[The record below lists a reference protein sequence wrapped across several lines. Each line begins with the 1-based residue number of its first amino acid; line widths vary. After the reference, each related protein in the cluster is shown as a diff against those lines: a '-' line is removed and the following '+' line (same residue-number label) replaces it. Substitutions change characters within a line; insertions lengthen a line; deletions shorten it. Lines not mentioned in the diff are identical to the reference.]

1 MKRKLISAVA
11 LILCAIMFLFCGCKS
26 KKNGDDTTAPSESGA
41 SADVAIDESTEPS
54 SEETTEPEK
63 KESTPDAI
71 KKVTD
76 STKKPGK
83 VNTTTPSVKKP
94 EWKKAGK
101 YTCGKNLAAG
111 EYYVVPNSDNCSLVL
126 TDGEHFD
133 EDHIVDFPILPCG
146 FFVTMKDG
154 YTMEVK
160 NGKFILASE
169 VDKMG
174 ATNGKYKLGSY
185 RVGVD
190 IPAGI
195 TTLGSSEGSFFT
207 VFSSSDYFDEDA
219 PAIIF
224 DEDYPVYFNLEKGQR
239 VLFMEDTSL
248 GVKIPGANSDGSY
261 NSGMYKVGK
270 DIKPGKYTLVP
281 TDAKNGYIVYYD
293 LQYIDFSV
301 ADSAEN
307 LSKDKVIEL
316 ESGRYIEFA
325 GLKLVPY
332 VEPAPGGE
340 GTGGEGT
347 GGEGTGGEGT
357 GSEGTGGTGTG
368 GEGAGSEGTGGEGAG
383 SEGTGGAGTGSE
395 GAGNEGSG
403 SAGTGSEGTG
413 GEGAGS
419 ENKS

>member
-11 LILCAIMFLFCGCKS
+11 LIMCAIMFLFCGCKS

-41 SADVAIDESTEPS
+41 SVDAVTDESTEPS

-63 KESTPDAI
+63 QEPAADAI

-101 YTCGKNLAAG
+101 YICGKNLAAG

-126 TDGEHFD
+126 TDGKHFD
-133 EDHIVDFPILPCG
+133 EKDIVNFPSLPCG
-146 FFVTMKDG
+146 LFVTMKAE
-154 YTMEVK
+154 YTLEVK

-224 DEDYPVYFNLEKGQR
+224 AEDYPVYFNLEKGQR

-281 TDAKNGYIVYYD
+281 TDAENGYIVYYD
-293 LQYIDFSV
+293 LQYIDLSV

-347 GGEGTGGEGT
+347 G
-357 GSEGTGGTGTG
+357 SEGTGGTGTG
-368 GEGAGSEGTGGEGAG
+368 GTGTGGEGAG

>member
-11 LILCAIMFLFCGCKS
+11 LIMCAIMFLFCGCKS

-41 SADVAIDESTEPS
+41 AVDAVTDESTEPS

-63 KESTPDAI
+63 KEPAADAI

-126 TDGEHFD
+126 TDGKHFD
-133 EDHIVDFPILPCG
+133 KDDIVNFPILPCG
-146 FFVTMKDG
+146 FFVTMKAG
-154 YTMEVK
+154 YTLEVK

-190 IPAGI
+190 LPAGI

-207 VFSSSDYFDEDA
+207 VFSSSDYFSEDTT
-219 PAIIF
+219 AIMF
-224 DEDYPVYFNLEKGQR
+224 AEDYTVYYNLEKGQR
-239 VLFMEDTSL
+239 VMFMEDTSL
-248 GVKIPGANSDGSY
+248 GVKIPGATSDGSY

-281 TDAKNGYIVYYD
+281 TNSENGYMVYYD
-293 LQYIDFSV
+293 L
-301 ADSAEN
+301 
-307 LSKDKVIEL
+307 
-316 ESGRYIEFA
+316 RYIELSIKDYKENVKAGTVITLENGTYFRSS

-332 VEPAPGGE
+332 VEPGTTAAPE
-340 GTGGEGT
+340 TTTKAPETTTKTPETTTKTPDTTTTTAQGTP
-347 GGEGTGGEGT
+347 
-357 GSEGTGGTGTG
+357 SE
-368 GEGAGSEGTGGEGAG
+368 S
-383 SEGTGGAGTGSE
+383 
-395 GAGNEGSG
+395 
-403 SAGTGSEGTG
+403 
-413 GEGAGS
+413 
-419 ENKS
+419 

>member
-26 KKNGDDTTAPSESGA
+26 KKNGDNTTAPSDSGA
-41 SADVAIDESTEPS
+41 SVDVAIDESTEPS

-101 YTCGKNLAAG
+101 YTCGKDLAAG

-126 TDGEHFD
+126 TDGKHFD
-133 EDHIVDFPILPCG
+133 EKDIVNFPSLPCG

-207 VFSSSDYFDEDA
+207 VFSSSDYFSEDTT
-219 PAIIF
+219 AIMF
-224 DEDYPVYFNLEKGQR
+224 AEDYPVYYNLEKGQR
-239 VLFMEDTSL
+239 VMFMEDTSL
-248 GVKIPGANSDGSY
+248 GVKIPDANSDGSY

-281 TDAKNGYIVYYD
+281 TDAKNEYAVYYD

-347 GGEGTGGEGT
+347 G
-357 GSEGTGGTGTG
+357 
-368 GEGAGSEGTGGEGAG
+368 SEGTGGEGAG

>member
-41 SADVAIDESTEPS
+41 SVDVAIDESTEPS

-94 EWKKAGK
+94 EWKKDGK
-101 YTCGKNLAAG
+101 YICGKNLAAG

-126 TDGEHFD
+126 TDGKHFD
-133 EDHIVDFPILPCG
+133 EKDIVNFPSLPCG

-160 NGKFILASE
+160 NGKFIAASE

-219 PAIIF
+219 TAIF
-224 DEDYPVYFNLEKGQR
+224 FAEDYPVYFNLEKGQR

-281 TDAKNGYIVYYD
+281 TDVENGYIVYYD

>member
-26 KKNGDDTTAPSESGA
+26 KKNGDDTTVPSDSGA
-41 SADVAIDESTEPS
+41 SVDVVIDESTEPS
-54 SEETTEPEK
+54 TEGTTEPEK

-76 STKKPGK
+76 STKKPDK

-101 YTCGKNLAAG
+101 YICGKNLAAG

-126 TDGEHFD
+126 TDGKHFD
-133 EDHIVDFPILPCG
+133 EKDIVNFPSLPCG

-207 VFSSSDYFDEDA
+207 VFSSSDYFDENA
-219 PAIIF
+219 TAIIF
-224 DEDYPVYFNLEKGQR
+224 AEDYPVYFNLEKGQR

-281 TDAKNGYIVYYD
+281 TDAENGYIVYYD
-293 LQYIDFSV
+293 LQYIDLSV

-347 GGEGTGGEGT
+347 GGEGTG
-357 GSEGTGGTGTG
+357 SEGTGGT
-368 GEGAGSEGTGGEGAG
+368 GTGGEGAG

>member
-11 LILCAIMFLFCGCKS
+11 LIMCAIMFLFCGCKS
-26 KKNGDDTTAPSESGA
+26 KKNGDNTTAPSDSGA
-41 SADVAIDESTEPS
+41 SVDVAIDESTEPS

-63 KESTPDAI
+63 KEPAADAI

-94 EWKKAGK
+94 EWKKDGK

-111 EYYVVPNSDNCSLVL
+111 EYYVVPNSDNCSLML
-126 TDGEHFD
+126 TDGKDGELEF
-133 EDHIVDFPILPCG
+133 EILPCG
-146 FFVTMKDG
+146 LFVTMKAE
-154 YTMEVK
+154 YTLEVK

-219 PAIIF
+219 TAIMF
-224 DEDYPVYFNLEKGQR
+224 AEDYPVYYNLEKGQR

-261 NSGMYKVGK
+261 NSGM
-270 DIKPGKYTLVP
+270 
-281 TDAKNGYIVYYD
+281 
-293 LQYIDFSV
+293 
-301 ADSAEN
+301 
-307 LSKDKVIEL
+307 
-316 ESGRYIEFA
+316 
-325 GLKLVPY
+325 
-332 VEPAPGGE
+332 
-340 GTGGEGT
+340 
-347 GGEGTGGEGT
+347 
-357 GSEGTGGTGTG
+357 
-368 GEGAGSEGTGGEGAG
+368 
-383 SEGTGGAGTGSE
+383 
-395 GAGNEGSG
+395 
-403 SAGTGSEGTG
+403 
-413 GEGAGS
+413 
-419 ENKS
+419 

>member
-11 LILCAIMFLFCGCKS
+11 LIMCAIMFLFCGCKS

-41 SADVAIDESTEPS
+41 SVDVAIDESTEPS

-63 KESTPDAI
+63 KEPAADAVRR
-71 KKVTD
+71 VTD
-76 STKKPGK
+76 ISRNPGQ
-83 VNTTTPSVKKP
+83 VNTTTPSVRKP

-111 EYYVVPNSDNCSLVL
+111 EYYVVPNSKKCSLML
-126 TDGEHFD
+126 TDGKDGELEFD
-133 EDHIVDFPILPCG
+133 ILPCG
-146 FFVTMKDG
+146 LFVTMKAG
-154 YTMEVK
+154 YTLEVK

-169 VDKMG
+169 VNKMG

-219 PAIIF
+219 TAIMF
-224 DEDYPVYFNLEKGQR
+224 AEDYPVYYNLEKGQR

-281 TDAKNGYIVYYD
+281 TDSENGYMVYYD
-293 LQYIDFSV
+293 L
-301 ADSAEN
+301 
-307 LSKDKVIEL
+307 
-316 ESGRYIEFA
+316 RYIELSIKDYKENVKAGTVITLENGTYFRGS

-332 VEPAPGGE
+332 VEPGTTAAPE
-340 GTGGEGT
+340 TTTDAPETTTKTPETTTKTPDTTTTTAQGTP
-347 GGEGTGGEGT
+347 
-357 GSEGTGGTGTG
+357 SE
-368 GEGAGSEGTGGEGAG
+368 S
-383 SEGTGGAGTGSE
+383 
-395 GAGNEGSG
+395 
-403 SAGTGSEGTG
+403 
-413 GEGAGS
+413 
-419 ENKS
+419 

>member
-26 KKNGDDTTAPSESGA
+26 KKNGDNTTAPSDSGA
-41 SADVAIDESTEPS
+41 SVDVAIDESTEPS

-94 EWKKAGK
+94 EWKKDGK
-101 YTCGKNLAAG
+101 YICGKNLAAG

-126 TDGEHFD
+126 TDGKHFD
-133 EDHIVDFPILPCG
+133 EKDIVNFPSLPCG

-281 TDAKNGYIVYYD
+281 TDSKNEYMVYYD

-357 GSEGTGGTGTG
+357 GSEGNGGT
-368 GEGAGSEGTGGEGAG
+368 GTGGEGAG

>member
-11 LILCAIMFLFCGCKS
+11 LIMCAIMFLFCGCKS

-41 SADVAIDESTEPS
+41 AVDVAIDESTEPS

-63 KESTPDAI
+63 KEPASDAVRR
-71 KKVTD
+71 VTD
-76 STKKPGK
+76 ISRNPGQ
-83 VNTTTPSVKKP
+83 VNTTTPSVRKP

-126 TDGEHFD
+126 TDGKHFD
-133 EDHIVDFPILPCG
+133 KDDIVNFPILPCG
-146 FFVTMKDG
+146 FFVTMKAG
-154 YTMEVK
+154 YTLEVK

-190 IPAGI
+190 LPAGI

-207 VFSSSDYFDEDA
+207 VFSSSDYFSEDTT
-219 PAIIF
+219 AIMF
-224 DEDYPVYFNLEKGQR
+224 AEDYPVYYNLEKGQR
-239 VLFMEDTSL
+239 VMFMEDTSL

-281 TDAKNGYIVYYD
+281 TNSENGYMVYYD
-293 LQYIDFSV
+293 L
-301 ADSAEN
+301 
-307 LSKDKVIEL
+307 
-316 ESGRYIEFA
+316 RYIELSIKDYKENVKAGTVITLENGTYFRSS

-332 VEPAPGGE
+332 VEPGTTAAPE
-340 GTGGEGT
+340 TTTKAPETTTKTPETTTKTPDTTTTTAQGTP
-347 GGEGTGGEGT
+347 
-357 GSEGTGGTGTG
+357 SE
-368 GEGAGSEGTGGEGAG
+368 S
-383 SEGTGGAGTGSE
+383 
-395 GAGNEGSG
+395 
-403 SAGTGSEGTG
+403 
-413 GEGAGS
+413 
-419 ENKS
+419 

>member
-26 KKNGDDTTAPSESGA
+26 KKNGDDTTVPSDSGA
-41 SADVAIDESTEPS
+41 SVDVVIDESTEPS
-54 SEETTEPEK
+54 TEGTTEPEK

-83 VNTTTPSVKKP
+83 VNTTTPAVKKD

-219 PAIIF
+219 TAIIF

-270 DIKPGKYTLVP
+270 DIKPGKYLLVP
-281 TDAKNGYIVYYD
+281 NETENVYVIYYD
-293 LQYIDFSV
+293 LRYNQLSI
-301 ADSAEN
+301 ADSGEN
-307 LSKDKVIEL
+307 ITDTTVIEL
-316 ESGRYIEFA
+316 TNGRYIEINGFTLA
-325 GLKLVPY
+325 PY
-332 VEPAPGGE
+332 VEPPTTKPSETTTEAPE
-340 GTGGEGT
+340 TTTAAPET
-347 GGEGTGGEGT
+347 PEK
-357 GSEGTGGTGTG
+357 SETPEKPETPETP
-368 GEGAGSEGTGGEGAG
+368 AS
-383 SEGTGGAGTGSE
+383 
-395 GAGNEGSG
+395 
-403 SAGTGSEGTG
+403 
-413 GEGAGS
+413 
-419 ENKS
+419 

>member
-11 LILCAIMFLFCGCKS
+11 LIMCAIMFLFCGCKS
-26 KKNGDDTTAPSESGA
+26 KKNGDNTTAPSDSGA
-41 SADVAIDESTEPS
+41 SVDVAIDESTEPS

-83 VNTTTPSVKKP
+83 VNTTTPAVKKD

-133 EDHIVDFPILPCG
+133 EDDIVEFEVLPFG
-146 FFVTMKDG
+146 LFVTMKAG
-154 YTMEVK
+154 YTLEVK
-160 NGKFILASE
+160 NGKFISASE

-219 PAIIF
+219 TAIIF

-281 TDAKNGYIVYYD
+281 TDSENKYMVYYD
-293 LQYIDFSV
+293 L
-301 ADSAEN
+301 
-307 LSKDKVIEL
+307 
-316 ESGRYIEFA
+316 RYIEFSIKDYKEDVKA
-325 GLKLVPY
+325 GTVITLTDGTYFRGNNLKLVPY

-368 GEGAGSEGTGGEGAG
+368 GEGAGSEGTGG
-383 SEGTGGAGTGSE
+383 AGTGSE

>member
-1 MKRKLISAVA
+1 MKRKLISTVA
-11 LILCAIMFLFCGCKS
+11 LIMCAIMFLFCGCKS

-41 SADVAIDESTEPS
+41 AVDAVTDESTEPS

-63 KESTPDAI
+63 KEPAADAI

-111 EYYVVPNSDNCSLVL
+111 EYYVVPNSKKCSLML
-126 TDGEHFD
+126 TDGKDGELEF
-133 EDHIVDFPILPCG
+133 EILPCG
-146 FFVTMKDG
+146 LFVTMKAG
-154 YTMEVK
+154 YTLEVK

-169 VDKMG
+169 VNKMG

-219 PAIIF
+219 TAIMF
-224 DEDYPVYFNLEKGQR
+224 AEDYPVYYNLEKGQR

-261 NSGMYKVGK
+261 SSGMYKVGK

-281 TDAKNGYIVYYD
+281 TDSENGYMVYYD
-293 LQYIDFSV
+293 L
-301 ADSAEN
+301 
-307 LSKDKVIEL
+307 
-316 ESGRYIEFA
+316 RYIELSIKDYKEDVKAGTVITLENGTYFRGS

-332 VEPAPGGE
+332 VEPGTTAAPE
-340 GTGGEGT
+340 TTTDAPETTTKTPETTTKTPDTTTTTAQGTP
-347 GGEGTGGEGT
+347 
-357 GSEGTGGTGTG
+357 SE
-368 GEGAGSEGTGGEGAG
+368 S
-383 SEGTGGAGTGSE
+383 
-395 GAGNEGSG
+395 
-403 SAGTGSEGTG
+403 
-413 GEGAGS
+413 
-419 ENKS
+419 

>member
-1 MKRKLISAVA
+1 MKRKLISTVA
-11 LILCAIMFLFCGCKS
+11 LILCATMLLFCGCKS
-26 KKNGDDTTAPSESGA
+26 KKNNDDSTSPSESGA
-41 SADVAIDESTEPS
+41 AVDAITDESTEPS
-54 SEETTEPEK
+54 TEGTTEPEK

-83 VNTTTPSVKKP
+83 VNTTTPAVKKD

-111 EYYVVPNSDNCSLVL
+111 EYYIKPDSKNCSVIL
-126 TDGEHFD
+126 TDGKHFGKD
-133 EDHIVDFPILPCG
+133 EIVEFDVLPFG
-146 FFVTMKDG
+146 LFVTMKPG
-154 YTMEVK
+154 YTLEVK
-160 NGKFILASE
+160 NGKFIVASAVE
-169 VDKMG
+169 KMG
-174 ATNGKYKLGSY
+174 GKNGVYEIGTY
-185 RVGVD
+185 RVGID

-219 PAIIF
+219 TAIIF
-224 DEDYPVYFNLEKGQR
+224 AKDYPVYFNLEKGQR
-239 VLFMEDTSL
+239 VMFMEDTSI
-248 GVKIPGANSDGSY
+248 GVKIPAANSDGSF
-261 NSGMYKVGK
+261 NPGMYKVGK
-270 DIKPGKYTLVP
+270 DIKPGKYKLVP
-281 TDAKNGYIVYYD
+281 TDAENGYIVYLD

-307 LSKDKVIEL
+307 LGKDKVIEL
-316 ESGRYIEFA
+316 ESGRYIEFV

-368 GEGAGSEGTGGEGAG
+368 GEGAGSEGTGG
-383 SEGTGGAGTGSE
+383 AGTGSE

-403 SAGTGSEGTG
+403 SAGAGSEGSG

>member
-26 KKNGDDTTAPSESGA
+26 KKNGDDTTVPSDSGA
-41 SADVAIDESTEPS
+41 SVDVVIDESTEPS
-54 SEETTEPEK
+54 TEGTTEPEK

-94 EWKKAGK
+94 EWKKDGK
-101 YTCGKNLAAG
+101 YICGKNLAAG

-133 EDHIVDFPILPCG
+133 EKDIVNFPSLPCG

-219 PAIIF
+219 TAIIF

-281 TDAKNGYIVYYD
+281 TDSENKYMVYYD
-293 LQYIDFSV
+293 L
-301 ADSAEN
+301 
-307 LSKDKVIEL
+307 
-316 ESGRYIEFA
+316 RYIEFSIKDYKEDVKA
-325 GLKLVPY
+325 GTVITLTDGTYFRSSGLKLVPY

-368 GEGAGSEGTGGEGAG
+368 GEGAGSEGTGG
-383 SEGTGGAGTGSE
+383 AGTGSE

>member
-26 KKNGDDTTAPSESGA
+26 KKNGDDTTVPSDSGA
-41 SADVAIDESTEPS
+41 SVDVVIDESTEPS
-54 SEETTEPEK
+54 TEGTTEPEK

-94 EWKKAGK
+94 EWKKDGK
-101 YTCGKNLAAG
+101 YICGKNLAAG

-357 GSEGTGGTGTG
+357 GSEGTGG
-368 GEGAGSEGTGGEGAG
+368 
-383 SEGTGGAGTGSE
+383 
-395 GAGNEGSG
+395 
-403 SAGTGSEGTG
+403 
-413 GEGAGS
+413 EGAGS